1 MRDRRLRTPRTPR
14 ERALWV
20 LYADTLTMAVGF
32 YMLVPLLAYHFLQ
45 DLGLTVAV
53 VGALTALRSAAQNGM
68 MPFSGWAAD
77 RIGYRRA
84 IAGGVLVRA
93 LGFVVLGSGG
103 SVPVLVVGSV
113 LAGLGGALFHPASYA
128 AYAALAGEDDR
139 VRVYATRELISNV
152 GFILGPM
159 VGGLLAGLD
168 FRWVAYGSAGLFA
181 TAFVLTVLGLPAALT
196 GPATEP
202 TRFGAALKDRRFVRY
217 CVLAS
222 GLWLLVSQLYL
233 VVPVR
238 AADVLPGPAGV
249 GLVYTAAAVFMVLV
263 MLPLTGFASRHLPP
277 RAILATG
284 ALALGTGVAVMGLWG
299 NLAGLL
305 AGIGVFTIGQM
316 LSQPVMN
323 AVVSDFAGTTSVA
336 SYFGVLG
343 LAQAVGGILGNL
355 AGGFLYTVAQGD
367 GPAANLV
374 WFFFLGWGL
383 LMAVLF
389 LRFGPR
395 SAAPA

>member
-1 MRDRRLRTPRTPR
+1 
-14 ERALWV
+14 
-20 LYADTLTMAVGF
+20 MAIGF

-45 DLGLTVAV
+45 DLGLTVAL

-84 IAGGVLVRA
+84 IAGGVLIRA
-93 LGFVVLGSGG
+93 AGFAVLGSGTT
-103 SVPVLVVGSV
+103 VPTLIVGSV

-128 AYAALAGEDDR
+128 AYAALAGESDR

-159 VGGLLAGLD
+159 VGGLLAGFD
-168 FRWVAYGSAGLFA
+168 FRWVAYGSAGLFML
-181 TAFVLTVLGLPAALT
+181 AFVLTVLGLPATLT
-196 GPATEP
+196 APGAERA
-202 TRFGAALKDRRFVRY
+202 RFGAALKDSRFIRY
-217 CVLAS
+217 CILAS

-238 AADVLPGPAGV
+238 AADIIPGPTGV

-263 MLPLTGFASRHLPP
+263 MLPLTGFAARQLQP
-277 RAILATG
+277 RQILAVGTFS
-284 ALALGTGVAVMGLWG
+284 LGTGIAVMGLWG
-299 NLAGLL
+299 TVPGLL
-305 AGIGVFTIGQM
+305 VGVGVFTIGQM

-323 AVVSDFAGTTSVA
+323 AVVSDFAGESSVA

-343 LAQAVGGILGNL
+343 LAQAVGGIVGNL
-355 AGGFLYTVAQGD
+355 LGGLLYTVAQNG
-367 GPAANLV
+367 GPGSELV
-374 WFFFLGWGL
+374 WFFFLGWGG
-383 LMAVLF
+383 LMAVL
-389 LRFGPR
+389 LLWLGPR
-395 SAAPA
+395 SEQPD